1 MADTYTR
8 EEFARSCKLRGY
20 CSEKRALAWL
30 REQGIETAVESDFVK
45 CYYAVNA
52 ERISARPF
60 VQDMEVYME

>member
-8 EEFARSCKLRGY
+8 EKFARSCKLRGY

-30 REQGIETAVESDFVK
+30 KEQGIETAVESDFVK

-60 VQDMEVYME
+60 VQEEGVLPE

>member
-8 EEFARSCKLRGY
+8 EEFTRSCKLRGY

-30 REQGIETAVESDFVK
+30 KEQGIETAVESDFVK

-60 VQDMEVYME
+60 VQEEGVLPE

>member
-30 REQGIETAVESDFVK
+30 KERGIEEATEADFVR
-45 CYYAVNA
+45 CYYDVNA
-52 ERISARPF
+52 ERISARPY
-60 VQDMEVYME
+60 VQEDDSYE